1 MNAPLASP
9 SAAPAPPGCGTVLRE
24 DKIVETARNYHKRID
39 KRFPS
44 AGISR
49 VAAEVVRVSEA
60 AAERAAYI
68 RRPDRWQWA
77 GRVAIAVLA
86 LGVIIGYF
94 TSHEDQPFTLAKIYR
109 FVDETKVFGAYLVA
123 AAIFLWNADTR
134 WKRKRALQAVHELRS
149 LAHLVDM
156 YQLVKAP
163 DRPDVTVAG
172 KVLDADALRWY
183 LQYCTE
189 LLALLSKVGQ
199 LYVQDFPDAIALA
212 AVDQFE
218 NLTGSLSAKIY
229 QKLTLLDR
237 CASPASADGVQTA

>member
-1 MNAPLASP
+1 MNGPVAGP
-9 SAAPAPPGCGTVLRE
+9 SAAPGQQGCGTVLRE
-24 DKIVETARNYHKRID
+24 DKIIETARNYHQRID

-68 RRPDRWQWA
+68 RRPDWWLR
-77 GRVAIAVLA
+77 GGLVAIAVLA
-86 LGVIIGYF
+86 VAGVIGYIA
-94 TSHEDQPFTLAKIYR
+94 TRDDQPFTLAKVYR
-109 FVDETKVFGAYLVA
+109 FFDETKGFAAYLVA
-123 AAIFLWNADTR
+123 AAVFLWTAETR

-149 LAHLVDM
+149 LAHLIDI
-156 YQLVKAP
+156 YQLTKAA

-172 KVLDADALRWY
+172 KVLEPDALRWY
-183 LQYCTE
+183 LRYCTE
-189 LLALLSKVGQ
+189 LLALLSKISQ
-199 LYVQDFPDAIALA
+199 LYVQHFPDATALA

-229 QKLTLLDR
+229 QKLTLLDH
-237 CASPASADGVQTA
+237 CPPTAKPEVSK